1 MENIATLINGTSLE
15 ELKEFMQGFENKLSD
30 LKTHFTPKEPDQFLS
45 RKETA
50 DLLKI
55 SLVSIHQWS
64 KDGILRPYKMGN
76 RTYFSRKEIEETLFN
91 SNKE

>member
-1 MENIATLINGTSLE
+1 MENTATLINGTSLE

-50 DLLKI
+50 ELLKI